1 MVMLSIH
8 VARLR
13 TFVLLGRDL
22 ALQQLA
28 FHQAVVRKV
37 KKNCN
42 LDIKLLIWPFGG
54 RKALRHL
61 QTTSNF

>member
-22 ALQQLA
+22 DLQQLV

-37 KKNCN
+37 KKTAISILNC
-42 LDIKLLIWPFGG
+42 
-54 RKALRHL
+54 
-61 QTTSNF
+61 